1 MDAKSDAIWQTL
13 LGVAKS
19 NKRKSPPQRYASF
32 YRLKTM
38 PGKELYFRLW
48 TSLFIANLNP
58 WLSFS
63 NAFDA
68 CQMMKAVA
76 MMTWCCAGGQKHCML
91 VPSLSSGLSQ
101 GTMSLGVPSYEV
113 KCHLQCG
120 SASLSLWDFFPKF
133 RRMSLGCHEELLVF

>member
-32 YRLKTM
+32 YHLKTM

-48 TSLFIANLNP
+48 TSLLIANLNP

-76 MMTWCCAGGQKHCML
+76 MMIWCCAGGQKHCML
-91 VPSLSSGLSQ
+91 VPSLSSGLTSRHH
-101 GTMSLGVPSYEV
+101 VPW
-113 KCHLQCG
+113 
-120 SASLSLWDFFPKF
+120 SAILWGQVSSPVWFCLFIPVRFFPKL
-133 RRMSLGCHEELLVF
+133 RRMSLGCHEELRVF